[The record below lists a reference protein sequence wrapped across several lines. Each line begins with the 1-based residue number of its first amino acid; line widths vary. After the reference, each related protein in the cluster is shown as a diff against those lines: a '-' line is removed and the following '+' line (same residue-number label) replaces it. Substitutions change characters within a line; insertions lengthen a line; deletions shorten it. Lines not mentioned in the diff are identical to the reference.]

1 MPVKVNRLIT
11 ATPIK
16 ITLLMPRHLTRHLIL
31 QIDHITINIRLS
43 IPLRQSITQITNP
56 LNVYFYEIHY
66 VFIGIPDII

>member
-1 MPVKVNRLIT
+1 
-11 ATPIK
+11 
-16 ITLLMPRHLTRHLIL
+16 MPRHLTRHLIL